1 MLLDLIFPKK
11 CVGCKGIGSFFCDSC
26 IQEIRQK
33 ELICPSCRRASI
45 GGVVHPVCQ
54 RKYGLDGLWSL
65 GLYEKPLKT
74 AIQKLKYKRVK
85 LLAEDLV
92 NLTVDYWARNQ
103 PFLLD
108 EIKKDRG
115 ESWVVVP
122 VPLHKSREN
131 WRGFNQS
138 ALFGQ
143 ILAERIGLKYQNVLV
158 KAKNTKP
165 QVGLEAHERRENI
178 KSASSL
184 SNLQTLSSKNI
195 ILVDDVWTTGATM
208 KECCFVL
215 KRSGAKRVWGLTLAR

>member
-1 MLLDLIFPKK
+1 M
-11 CVGCKGIGSFFCDSC
+11 
-26 IQEIRQK
+26 
-33 ELICPSCRRASI
+33 
-45 GGVVHPVCQ
+45 
-54 RKYGLDGLWSL
+54 
-65 GLYEKPLKT
+65 
-74 AIQKLKYKRVK
+74 K

-178 KSASSL
+178 KSAFSL
-184 SNLQTLSSKNI
+184 SKISDSLGK
-195 ILVDDVWTTGATM
+195 GP
-208 KECCFVL
+208 F
-215 KRSGAKRVWGLTLAR
+215 